1 MSPLSVTPRRR
12 APRIGLLLG
21 AGGVLGGA
29 WLTGALAA
37 LSRLTGWQP
46 RDSGVIVGTS
56 AGAVI
61 AALLAAGIAPSDILA
76 APSAAAPDG
85 DPLADLM
92 LEGTYRSTRR
102 WPRLLPGSLSLV
114 ARAVRD
120 RALLRVL
127 CGLLPRGLVATTT
140 IEAAVARVVP
150 EGWAPHP
157 ACWVVAC
164 DYGTGDRV
172 VFGSPGAPRPPLS
185 RSVAAS
191 CAIPGFFSPVGI
203 AGRWYV
209 DGGLRSMSNADVL
222 ARQRLDGVIV
232 LNPMSGRGRLRGWS
246 LAERMM
252 TAVRR
257 RSAAQVD
264 AELARLRGAGI
275 PALLIEPTADDLDA
289 IGPRVM
295 DARRARGVAEL
306 ARETTAAELER
317 PAARP
322 WVDALG
328 QLSAPATVNPLPFP
342 NGA

>member
-1 MSPLSVTPRRR
+1 MSPLSISLGRA
-12 APRIGLLLG
+12 APRTGLLLG

-46 RDSGVIVGTS
+46 HHARVIVGTS

-61 AALLAAGIAPSDILA
+61 AALLAAGVAPADILSA
-76 APSAAAPDG
+76 SSAAARDDG
-85 DPLADLM
+85 PLADLL
-92 LEGTYRSTRR
+92 LERTYRSARR
-102 WPRLLPGSLSLV
+102 WPRLLPGSLGL
-114 ARAVRD
+114 AGRALRD

-157 ACWVVAC
+157 ACWIVAS

-172 VFGSPGAPRPPLS
+172 VFGSPGAPRPPLA
-185 RSVAAS
+185 RGVAAS
-191 CAIPGFFSPVGI
+191 CAIPGLFSPVGI

-222 ARQRLDGVIV
+222 ERQRLDAVIA
-232 LNPMSGRGRLRGWS
+232 LNPMSGRAGPRRRAPL
-246 LAERMM
+246 ERMM
-252 TAVRR
+252 AAVRAW
-257 RSAAQVD
+257 SAARVD
-264 AELARLRGAGI
+264 AELRRLREAGT
-275 PALLIEPTADDLDA
+275 PALLIEPTEDDLDA

-295 DARRARGVAEL
+295 DARRARRVAEL

-322 WVDALG
+322 WMDALSRAG
-328 QLSAPATVNPLPFP
+328 
-342 NGA
+342 